1 MLAVWLAL
9 VALVHPGSAGLT
21 GQVRTAHN
29 MPVAGAVLVVQQG
42 QHVFTATTN
51 DRGEFSLPEV
61 ELPVSLEVRASG
73 FATLREQVSA
83 SPASITMTPA
93 VIRESILVEGSASEE
108 SWRRDTTGTT
118 VLPAATLATIPAVTL
133 DEALKSVSGF
143 SLFRR
148 STSRASNP
156 TTHGITMRGLSASG
170 ASRGLVLLDGVPLTD
185 GFGSWVT
192 WTRLPAMALD
202 SVEID
207 RGAQG
212 STFGSD
218 ALGGVLTLSSSN
230 PKKPSAAVRATGGD
244 LGIAAVDASAGT
256 TRADSSMFGSL
267 SWFSTDG
274 VIPTAPESAGPV
286 DVPADAEWLSAFGKA
301 RFGTAVDQ
309 LTLSGLASWDD
320 RGNGTPLQRNRMSGG
335 TIAMA
340 YDRLLS
346 GTTLGAKF
354 SFSPNSFEQ
363 TFTTVSA
370 NRATETLTSTQFVE
384 TAATR
389 FVAEAGRVLPRGYM
403 TARYG
408 FTRTDADFLERR
420 TTSSVRQLLEDDS
433 DAISVHAGLSVTSA
447 ISVGMGV
454 RREWR
459 AAPREGD
466 DRDSATVGNVTGS
479 WRLSPHVTIRGA
491 ASSSHRWPTLNEMVR
506 NFQVG
511 AILTRANAG
520 LLPER
525 AVSGEGALAISGNKW
540 HASAG
545 GFWTVVDDAIANV
558 TIQFTPTIIR
568 ERRNAG
574 EAHAHGLEL
583 DFDVRPISML
593 TLRASA
599 LIVDSKF
606 RESLE
611 PALEGKWL
619 PQVPKYSVAVSGD
632 AQITGWAQA
641 SFSWRGLSTQ
651 FDDDR
656 NVFQL
661 AEAKQLDLRLRLGSP
676 TLACDLTLENSA
688 DARIEVGRTPLVTLA
703 PGRTFRIGAVWKI
716 R

>member
-1 MLAVWLAL
+1 MVAAWLAL
-9 VALVHPGSAGLT
+9 VAVVSSGSGLV
-21 GQVRTAHN
+21 GQVRTSQN
-29 MPVAGAVLVVQQG
+29 VPVAGAILVVQQG
-42 QHVFTATTN
+42 QRVFTATTN
-51 DRGEFSLPEV
+51 DRGEFTLPEV
-61 ELPVSLEVRASG
+61 ELPVSIEVRAAG
-73 FATLREQVSA
+73 FATLREHVA
-83 SPASITMTPA
+83 TSPAALTVIPA
-93 VIRESILVEGSASEE
+93 LIRESILVQGNASEE
-108 SWRRDTTGTT
+108 SWRRETTGTT
-118 VLPAATLATIPAVTL
+118 VLPASTLATIPAVTL
-133 DEALKSVSGF
+133 DEALKSVPGF

-192 WTRLPAMALD
+192 WTRLPALALD

-218 ALGGVLTLSSSN
+218 ALGGVLTLSSSF
-230 PKKPSAAVRATGGD
+230 PKTPSATVRAIGGD
-244 LGIAAVDASAGT
+244 LGIAAVDASAGS
-256 TRADSSMFGSL
+256 TRGDASMFGSM

-274 VIPTAPESAGPV
+274 VIPTAPESAGLV
-286 DVPADAEWLSAFGKA
+286 DVPADAEWLSALGKT

-309 LTLSGLASWDD
+309 VTLSGWASWDD

-335 TIAMA
+335 TLAMS

-346 GTTLGAKF
+346 GTTLGTKF

-370 NRATETLTSTQFVE
+370 NRQTETLTSTQFVN

-389 FVAEAGRVLPRGYM
+389 LVAEAGRVLPRGFM

-408 FTRTDADFLERR
+408 LTRTGADFTERR
-420 TTSSVRQLLEDDS
+420 LTSSVRQLLADNS
-433 DAISVHAGLSVTSA
+433 DAVSFHAGWSVTSA
-447 ISVGMGV
+447 VSVGVGV

-479 WRLSPHVTIRGA
+479 WRLSSHVVVRGA

-525 AVSGEGALAISGNKW
+525 AVSGEGALVFSGDKW
-540 HASAG
+540 QASAG

-558 TIQFTPTIIR
+558 TIQSTPTIIR

-574 EAHAHGLEL
+574 EAHARGLEL
-583 DFDVRPISML
+583 DFDMHPISML

-599 LIVDSKF
+599 LVVDSKF

-632 AQITGWAQA
+632 ARINGWAQA
-641 SFSWRGLSTQ
+641 SFSWRGVSTQ

-676 TLACDLTLENSA
+676 TIACDLTLENSA

-703 PGRTFRIGAVWKI
+703 PGRTFRIGATWRI